1 MSHFKGKKLE
11 VSVQVVVSVLFFVFF
26 FFFPPEI
33 LSFVSGCGSG
43 NVQMVVVCRIITLWA
58 EGSV

>member
-11 VSVQVVVSVLFFVFF
+11 VSVQVVVSVMFFGF